1 MTAIRSHE
9 EPRTVLDFSNG
20 KCSKNKIRQSLKDC
34 HLTSLEENEDYEVTL
49 YQNEIKVGMYSIVIQ
64 LPFDLEGPRK
74 LKDFK
79 DFEISIYDGADHKT
93 SRINLKKDPRFRG
106 QYWVSLNFFGK
117 LRVKHLIDIVAHCRR
132 LDRLKAFL

>member
-34 HLTSLEENEDYEVTL
+34 HLTSLEENDDYEVTL

-93 SRINLKKDPRFRG
+93 SRINLKKDPRFRN
-106 QYWVSLNFFGK
+106 QYWVNLNFFGK
-117 LRVKHLIDIVAHCRR
+117 LRVKHLIDVVAHCRR

>member
-34 HLTSLEENEDYEVTL
+34 HLTSLEENDDYEVTL

-93 SRINLKKDPRFRG
+93 SRINLKKDPRFRS
-106 QYWVSLNFFGK
+106 QYWVNLNFFGK
-117 LRVKHLIDIVAHCRR
+117 LRVKHLIDVVAHCRR